1 MSASIPHSDTAPG
14 ADANHQPPQKAKK
27 VKAKKVKKSW
37 WRRILKV
44 FGWLLFIVLLLV
56 LLILGIVWFLAGTDK
71 GFDLAVNE
79 ATKRVPGLA
88 IDTPSGNLNSGIGA
102 NAVTFA
108 NDTIDVNVNGMDSSW
123 RTSCLLNR
131 EFCFDDLV
139 IDKVTVAMLQPPAE
153 TSSEPRTDDLVL
165 PTIDIP
171 LDVSIDNVWIK
182 ELEFQPYGDV
192 PAQTVKDIRLQA
204 TNNGS
209 EIQLSQ
215 LSAVYQNFDADVQGT
230 ITLEDNYPLDLQLTT
245 AATDVFED
253 YDANI
258 SLNASNSLQNLA
270 LDGNI
275 TGIADVTFNGEIQA
289 LDPKLPVDLSI
300 ASKEAGWP
308 LDSMQIA
315 KANDVALQIQGNLDD
330 FNVNLSTDVSG
341 EQIPESTVNIRA
353 IANPS
358 RVLVPDITVKTLDG
372 FATGSA
378 AATLGEQIAWVSE
391 LIIKDINPEGIAPEA
406 KGLLNGVI
414 RADGG
419 VHQGKWMMNLKQA
432 ELSGEIKNIPFSA
445 DAVLS
450 KSYEDQWR
458 VQRLLL
464 DNGENRVNA
473 RGDYG
478 EKLDF
483 TADVNLT
490 QLQNFVP
497 GLAGGFTGKVN
508 IQGQPLTPSIDLQL
522 RSDVLKYNEILV
534 TGLRLD
540 ADVAEGALKPS
551 ALDLNVDKVQSGEQ
565 LSQNISLA
573 LDGTRQEHTIKFFA
587 DGPQA
592 TAVDLNAAGG
602 LTDTFDWLGELQTAL
617 IELPAHNVSLA
628 DSFELGWDNSIKKA
642 RIGAHCWAT
651 EDTRLCLE
659 NEVLAEPTGTANVSL
674 SQYPLARLNPF
685 LPAGSELQ
693 GNLEAGAVVQWG
705 ESHPGGYDATLDAT
719 IAQGGIK
726 VVDDIFDEL
735 NFTYDTFTLDA
746 NANGN
751 AVAANSTL
759 RSDTLGN
766 ADINVTL
773 DPTQEQRPI
782 GGEISLQ
789 GFDIAFL
796 KAFMPNFDEIG
807 GEINTNGTLSGSVSD
822 PRFDGLVVLND
833 PVVQAESLPVS
844 IDGGRV
850 DVQVEG
856 KRARISG
863 NLASGEGEVNVSGN
877 ADWTQLDA
885 WRADVI
891 VASDNLN
898 VQADPLVRSS
908 VDTDIR
914 IALKPGD
921 VRISG
926 DVSVPMAF
934 IEVAEVAQGATA
946 LSDDVIIIEDEIAE
960 SEEQAQAAAS
970 ETNIDVK
977 MNVSLGDDVR
987 LEAFGL
993 KAQLVGDMTVAVSPP
1008 RPPELG
1014 GEVRIVEGIF
1024 KQYGQNLTVTDGQ
1037 VLFVGPIDNTRLDM
1051 DAVREIEGEDRVAGL
1066 RVSGPLAE
1074 PQVTLFTDPAD
1085 KSQDSILSY
1094 ILLGRDINT
1103 ASDQEQNLLASAA
1116 LALTLRGGRG
1126 KATEL
1131 AEAFGI
1137 SEFTLDARGRGDDT
1151 EVVVSGRLNDKLL
1164 LRYGRSVFTPGSTL
1178 YLRYDITRQLYLEAA
1193 DGVERAVDLFYSFSF

>member
-1 MSASIPHSDTAPG
+1 
-14 ADANHQPPQKAKK
+14 
-27 VKAKKVKKSW
+27 
-37 WRRILKV
+37 
-44 FGWLLFIVLLLV
+44 
-56 LLILGIVWFLAGTDK
+56 
-71 GFDLAVNE
+71 
-79 ATKRVPGLA
+79 
-88 IDTPSGNLNSGIGA
+88 
-102 NAVTFA
+102 
-108 NDTIDVNVNGMDSSW
+108 
-123 RTSCLLNR
+123 
-131 EFCFDDLV
+131 
-139 IDKVTVAMLQPPAE
+139 
-153 TSSEPRTDDLVL
+153 LVL

-171 LDVSIDNVWIK
+171 LDVSVDNVWIK
-182 ELEFQPYGDV
+182 ELEFQPYGDA

-204 TNNGS
+204 ANNGR
-209 EIQLSQ
+209 EIALSQ
-215 LSAVYQNFDADVQGT
+215 LSAVYQNFEAKVQGT

-245 AATDVFED
+245 AATDVFEN

-258 SLNASNSLQNLA
+258 ELNASNTLENLT
-270 LDGNI
+270 LEGQI
-275 TGIADVTFNGEIQA
+275 SGIADVKFNGEVQA

-300 ASKEAGWP
+300 TAAEAGWP
-308 LDSMQIA
+308 LDTFQLA
-315 KANDVALQIQGNLDD
+315 KAQDVSLTIGGNIDD
-330 FNVNLSTDVSG
+330 FQINLAADISG
-341 EQIPESTVNIRA
+341 EQIPQSSVLLNA

-432 ELSGEIKNIPFSA
+432 ELNGEIKNIPFSA

-450 KSYEDQWR
+450 KSYDDQWR
-458 VQRLLL
+458 VQKLLL
-464 DNGENRVNA
+464 DNGQNRVDA
-473 RGDYG
+473 SGDYG

-483 TADVNLT
+483 TANVNLT

-497 GLAGGFTGKVN
+497 GLAGGFTGN
-508 IQGQPLTPSIDLQL
+508 LSIQGQPMTPSMDIQL
-522 RSDVLKYNEILV
+522 ASDVLKYNDILIM
-534 TGLRLD
+534 GLRLN
-540 ADVAEGALKPS
+540 ADVAEGALEPS
-551 ALDLNVDKVQSGEQ
+551 SLDLNVAKVQSGRQ
-565 LSQNISLA
+565 LSQNIKLG
-573 LDGTRQEHTIKFFA
+573 LNGTRDEHTIKLFA

-592 TAVDLNAAGG
+592 TAVDLTAAGG
-602 LTDTFDWLGELQTAL
+602 LTPDFDWLGELQNAL
-617 IELPAHNVSLA
+617 LELPAHNVRLA
-628 DSFELGWDNSIKKA
+628 DSFELAWDNEIKKA
-642 RIGAHCWAT
+642 RIGAHCWRT
-651 EDTRLCLE
+651 EETRLCLE

-674 SQYPLARLNPF
+674 TQYPLTRLDPF

-693 GNLEAGAVVQWG
+693 GSLKADAVVQWG
-705 ESHPGGYDATLDAT
+705 ESYPGGYNATLEAT
-719 IAQGGIK
+719 IDNGGLK
-726 VVDDIFDEL
+726 VVDDAFDEL
-735 NFTYDTFTLDA
+735 NFTYDTFTVDA
-746 NANGN
+746 SANGN
-751 AVAANSTL
+751 AIAANSTL
-759 RSDTLGN
+759 RSNTLGN

-773 DPTQEQRPI
+773 DSTQEQRPI
-782 GGEISLQ
+782 GGDISLQ

-807 GEINTNGTLSGSVSD
+807 GEINTNGTLSGSVTD
-822 PRFDGLVVLND
+822 PRFNGLVVLNE
-833 PVVQAESLPVS
+833 PVVKAESLPVS

-850 DVQVEG
+850 DVRVDG
-856 KRARISG
+856 KRARITG
-863 NLASGEGEVNVSGN
+863 NLASGEGKVNVSGN

-885 WRADVI
+885 WRADII

-914 IALKPGD
+914 ISLKPGD
-921 VRISG
+921 VRIRG

-934 IEVAEVAQGATA
+934 IEVADVAQGATA

-960 SEEQAQAAAS
+960 SEGQAEAAAS
-970 ETNIDVK
+970 ATNIDVK

-993 KAQLVGDMTVAVSPP
+993 KAQVVGDMTVAVSPP
-1008 RPPELG
+1008 RPLELG

-1024 KQYGQNLTVTDGQ
+1024 KQYGQDLKVTDGQ

-1051 DAVREIEGEDRVAGL
+1051 DAVREIEAEERVAGL

-1103 ASDQEQNLLASAA
+1103 ASDQEQNLLATAA
-1116 LALTLRGGRG
+1116 LALTLNGGRG